1 MCLFAPT
8 VVAEGVATL
17 VVVGLFIGDNETVRV
32 FRTVVVG
39 PPGVAAAAAVACD
52 ECSPALNE
60 LTDDEFE
67 RGAVPDPPTAVPDVE
82 WYLGLGCL
90 APYTDRAFLTDS
102 DVMLVDDDR
111 LPPPFPSGLI
121 RLT

>member
-1 MCLFAPT
+1 MCLFDPT
-8 VVAEGVATL
+8 TEGVATL
-17 VVVGLFIGDNETVRV
+17 VVGLFIGDNETVRV
-32 FRTVVVG
+32 FRTVDVCPDV
-39 PPGVAAAAAVACD
+39 AAAVAGWE

-67 RGAVPDPPTAVPDVE
+67 RGAVPDPPTAAPDVE

-102 DVMLVDDDR
+102 DVMLVDEDR
-111 LPPPFPSGLI
+111 LPPPPLPSGLI
-121 RLT
+121 KLT